1 MFDSSYEK
9 RVLFDSA
16 VGNNTYSSTSDP
28 IRSSQISDKRKE
40 KTGNS
45 SASKT
50 KELHEIIH
58 TKVTKV
64 KHKYPS
70 PQEGDGTITKCIEL
84 FKEGADPEVLTK
96 LEKSLREQLEKS
108 PEKKEEYQNHYKYY
122 IENFLPALEKKV
134 MGSKELMKPSVLNN
148 EEKSSQRSPTRR
160 EKILKIISEITK
172 KSNNKDHSSSTIQNQ
187 KSLRSNQ
194 ANRQNNTMELFN
206 KQILSGEVEI
216 PKNSGINPLE
226 KDSLAKGVSGKG
238 ISGTYNSLRSLDS
251 YDASTILTSKQSQ
264 ARKKITQSQLNSQS
278 DLSIDSKDLK
288 NEKPNITVN
297 AVEVPSGANTSKLS
311 SSSDL
316 DSRINS
322 SSLASS
328 SRRNSLTSVTSI
340 SSEESVHL
348 KLNPAEEDN
357 SLQLEDEGKTKLAH
371 PNKTRPKGPSG
382 RRSPSKYYKKIEE
395 GPHCVISVTGS
406 KVKDTMQ
413 SNNYE
418 NNSKIKNKNLHVALV
433 TSSALLAI
441 GCIVAGAMT
450 SGLVGAGLFV
460 VAAVFATAAA
470 VELRSNFLSSKLT
483 SINVSPLVD
492 DKKLAAW

>member
-1 MFDSSYEK
+1 MLSRFAKHQKS
-9 RVLFDSA
+9 
-16 VGNNTYSSTSDP
+16 
-28 IRSSQISDKRKE
+28 KE
-40 KTGNS
+40 DINQQLYNAIYK
-45 SASKT
+45 
-50 KELHEIIH
+50 
-58 TKVTKV
+58 KVTK
-64 KHKYPS
+64 KTHNNES
-70 PQEGDGTITKCIEL
+70 PKKGDGTITECIEL
-84 FKEGADPEVLTK
+84 FNKEADPNILIK
-96 LEKSLREQLEKS
+96 LAKLLREQE
-108 PEKKEEYQNHYKYY
+108 KYY
-122 IENFLPALEKKV
+122 NYYTEKFLPALEKEV
-134 MGSKELMKPSVLNN
+134 IESEELMKPSVLNN

-160 EKILKIISEITK
+160 GKILGIISEITGITN
-172 KSNNKDHSSSTIQNQ
+172 KSSDKDHSSSTIQNQ

-206 KQILSGEVEI
+206 KKSLSGEVEI

-226 KDSLAKGVSGKG
+226 KDSLAKGVSGIG
-238 ISGTYNSLRSLDS
+238 ISGTYNSLRNSG
-251 YDASTILTSKQSQ
+251 YYGASAHPTSKQSQ
-264 ARKKITQSQLNSQS
+264 ARKEIAQSQLNSQS

-316 DSRINS
+316 DSGINS

-348 KLNPAEEDN
+348 KLNPAEKDN

-382 RRSPSKYYKKIEE
+382 RISPSKHYKKTEE

-418 NNSKIKNKNLHVALV
+418 NNSKNKNLHVALV

-470 VELRSNFLSSKLT
+470 AELCSNFLSSKLT
-483 SINVSPLVD
+483 YISVSPLVD
-492 DKKLAAW
+492 NKELTR

>member
-1 MFDSSYEK
+1 MLSRFAKHQKS
-9 RVLFDSA
+9 
-16 VGNNTYSSTSDP
+16 
-28 IRSSQISDKRKE
+28 KE
-40 KTGNS
+40 DINQQLYNAIYK
-45 SASKT
+45 
-50 KELHEIIH
+50 
-58 TKVTKV
+58 KVTK
-64 KHKYPS
+64 KTHNNES
-70 PQEGDGTITKCIEL
+70 PKKGDRTITECIEL
-84 FKEGADPEVLTK
+84 FNKGAAPNVLIE
-96 LEKSLREQLEKS
+96 LEKSLRKQ
-108 PEKKEEYQNHYKYY
+108 EECYKYY
-122 IENFLPALEKKV
+122 IDNFLPALKTKV
-134 MGSKELMKPSVLNN
+134 IESEELMKSSVLNN

-160 EKILKIISEITK
+160 GKILEIILEITGITN
-172 KSNNKDHSSSTIQNQ
+172 KSSDKDHSSSTIQNQ

-206 KQILSGEVEI
+206 KKSLSGEVEI

-238 ISGTYNSLRSLDS
+238 TPGIYNSLRSS
-251 YDASTILTSKQSQ
+251 GRYDASTILTSKQPQ

-311 SSSDL
+311 SSSSDL
-316 DSRINS
+316 DSGINS

-382 RRSPSKYYKKIEE
+382 RRSPSKHYKKTEE

-418 NNSKIKNKNLHVALV
+418 NNSKIKQLNNKNLHVALV

-441 GCIVAGAMT
+441 GCIFAGAMT

>member
-1 MFDSSYEK
+1 M
-9 RVLFDSA
+9 L
-16 VGNNTYSSTSDP
+16 STS
-28 IRSSQISDKRKE
+28 K
-40 KTGNS
+40 KTQSNEVDINQ
-45 SASKT
+45 KLYDT
-50 KELHEIIH
+50 IYK
-58 TKVTKV
+58 KVTK
-64 KHKYPS
+64 KTHSNQS
-70 PQEGDGTITKCIEL
+70 PKKDGDGTIKKCIEL
-84 FKEGADPEVLTK
+84 FNNGADPNVLI
-96 LEKSLREQLEKS
+96 QLEKLLR
-108 PEKKEEYQNHYKYY
+108 KQEEYQKYY
-122 IENFLPALEKKV
+122 NYYTEKFLPALKKKV
-134 MGSKELMKPSVLNN
+134 IESGELMKPSVLNN
-148 EEKSSQRSPTRR
+148 EEKSSQRSPTI
-160 EKILKIISEITK
+160 KGKTLKIISEITK

-206 KQILSGEVEI
+206 KQSLSGEVEI

-238 ISGTYNSLRSLDS
+238 TPGKYNTLRNSGY
-251 YDASTILTSKQSQ
+251 YGASAHPTSKQSQ
-264 ARKKITQSQLNSQS
+264 ARKEIAQSQLNSQS

-316 DSRINS
+316 DSGINLS
-322 SSLASS
+322 GLASS
-328 SRRNSLTSVTSI
+328 SRRSSLTSVTSI

-357 SLQLEDEGKTKLAH
+357 GLQLEDEGKTKLAH

-395 GPHCVISVTGS
+395 GLAPHCVISVTGS

-418 NNSKIKNKNLHVALV
+418 NNSKNKNLHVALV

-460 VAAVFATAAA
+460 VAAVFATATAA
-470 VELRSNFLSSKLT
+470 ELCSNFLSSKLT
-483 SINVSPLVD
+483 SISVSPLVD
-492 DKKLAAW
+492 NKELTR

>member
-1 MFDSSYEK
+1 MLSRFAKHQKS
-9 RVLFDSA
+9 
-16 VGNNTYSSTSDP
+16 
-28 IRSSQISDKRKE
+28 KE
-40 KTGNS
+40 DINQQLYNAIYK
-45 SASKT
+45 
-50 KELHEIIH
+50 
-58 TKVTKV
+58 KVTK
-64 KHKYPS
+64 KTHNNES
-70 PQEGDGTITKCIEL
+70 PKKGDGTIAKCIEL
-84 FKEGADPEVLTK
+84 FNKGAAPNVLIE
-96 LEKSLREQLEKS
+96 LEKSLRKQEKYYNYYTEKFLPELEK
-108 PEKKEEYQNHYKYY
+108 E
-122 IENFLPALEKKV
+122 V
-134 MGSKELMKPSVLNN
+134 MGSEVGLPVFKN
-148 EEKSSQRSPTRR
+148 EIEQSQGSPTRR
-160 EKILKIISEITK
+160 GKILGIISRITN
-172 KSNNKDHSSSTIQNQ
+172 KSSDKNHSSSVIQNQ
-187 KSLRSNQ
+187 KD
-194 ANRQNNTMELFN
+194 RQGNAMELFN
-206 KQILSGEVEI
+206 KQSLSGEVEI

-238 ISGTYNSLRSLDS
+238 TPGIYNPLRSS
-251 YDASTILTSKQSQ
+251 GCYGALTTPTSEQLQ
-264 ARKKITQSQLNSQS
+264 ARG
-278 DLSIDSKDLK
+278 
-288 NEKPNITVN
+288 P
-297 AVEVPSGANTSKLS
+297 VEVPSGANTSKLS

-316 DSRINS
+316 DSGINS

-382 RRSPSKYYKKIEE
+382 RISPSKHYKKTEE

-413 SNNYE
+413 SNNYK
-418 NNSKIKNKNLHVALV
+418 NSSKNKNLHVALV

-470 VELRSNFLSSKLT
+470 AEFCSNILSSKIDLT
-483 SINVSPLVD
+483 Q
-492 DKKLAAW
+492 KK

>member
-1 MFDSSYEK
+1 MFGSSYEE
-9 RVLFDSA
+9 RVLLDSA
-16 VGNNTYSSTSDP
+16 VGNNTCTSTSNP
-28 IRSSQISDKRKE
+28 ISSSQIPDKRKE
-40 KTGNS
+40 KIGNPS
-45 SASKT
+45 TSKT
-50 KELHEIIH
+50 KELQRIIH
-58 TKVTKV
+58 KKVTK
-64 KHKYPS
+64 KTHSNES
-70 PQEGDGTITKCIEL
+70 PKEGDGTIKRCIEL
-84 FKEGADPEVLTK
+84 FNNRADPNVLIQ
-96 LEKSLREQLEKS
+96 LEKLLREQ
-108 PEKKEEYQNHYKYY
+108 EEYYKYY
-122 IENFLPALEKKV
+122 IDNFLPALKTKV
-134 MGSKELMKPSVLNN
+134 IESEELMKPSVLNN
-148 EEKSSQRSPTRR
+148 EEKSSQRSPTIKG
-160 EKILKIISEITK
+160 KILGIISGITN
-172 KSNNKDHSSSTIQNQ
+172 KSSDKNHSSGTIQNQ

-206 KQILSGEVEI
+206 KQSLSGEVEI

-238 ISGTYNSLRSLDS
+238 ISGTYNLLRSS
-251 YDASTILTSKQSQ
+251 GYYSASTVPTSKQSQ
-264 ARKKITQSQLNSQS
+264 ASKQIAQSQLNSQS

-316 DSRINS
+316 DSGINS
-322 SSLASS
+322 SGLASS
-328 SRRNSLTSVTSI
+328 SRRSSLTSVTSI

-357 SLQLEDEGKTKLAH
+357 GLQLEDEGKTKLAH

-382 RRSPSKYYKKIEE
+382 RRSPSKYYKKIEDQVKKE
-395 GPHCVISVTGS
+395 SSQCVILVTGS

-470 VELRSNFLSSKLT
+470 AEFCSNFLSSKLT
-483 SINVSPLVD
+483 SISVSPLID
-492 DKKLAAW
+492 NKKLTAW

>member
-1 MFDSSYEK
+1 M
-9 RVLFDSA
+9 L
-16 VGNNTYSSTSDP
+16 GTSKKS
-28 IRSSQISDKRKE
+28 RSNDLPCKI
-40 KTGNS
+40 
-45 SASKT
+45 
-50 KELHEIIH
+50 KELIQSLSNEEDRKLFTNIYK
-58 TKVTKV
+58 KVTK
-64 KHKYPS
+64 KTHNHENLKK
-70 PQEGDGTITKCIEL
+70 GDGTIAKCIEL
-84 FKEGADPEVLTK
+84 FNKEADPNILIK
-96 LEKSLREQLEKS
+96 LAKLLREQ
-108 PEKKEEYQNHYKYY
+108 EEYQKYY
-122 IENFLPALEKKV
+122 NYYTEKFLPALEKEV
-134 MGSKELMKPSVLNN
+134 MGSEVGLPVFKN
-148 EEKSSQRSPTRR
+148 EIEQSQGSPTRR
-160 EKILKIISEITK
+160 GKILGIISKLTN
-172 KSNNKDHSSSTIQNQ
+172 KSSNKNHSSSVIQNQ
-187 KSLRSNQ
+187 KEGN
-194 ANRQNNTMELFN
+194 AMELFN
-206 KQILSGEVEI
+206 KQSLSGEVEI

-226 KDSLAKGVSGKG
+226 KDSLAKGVSGTG
-238 ISGTYNSLRSLDS
+238 ISGTYNKFGSSIHCGDL
-251 YDASTILTSKQSQ
+251 TTPTSKQSQ
-264 ARKKITQSQLNSQS
+264 AKKEIPQLQLNSQS

-311 SSSDL
+311 SSDL
-316 DSRINS
+316 DSGINS

-382 RRSPSKYYKKIEE
+382 RISPSKHYKKTEE

-441 GCIVAGAMT
+441 GYIVAGAMT

-470 VELRSNFLSSKLT
+470 AELCSNFLSSKLT
-483 SINVSPLVD
+483 SISVSPLVD
-492 DKKLAAW
+492 NKELTR

>member
-1 MFDSSYEK
+1 M
-9 RVLFDSA
+9 L
-16 VGNNTYSSTSDP
+16 GTSKKS
-28 IRSSQISDKRKE
+28 RSNDLPCKI
-40 KTGNS
+40 
-45 SASKT
+45 
-50 KELHEIIH
+50 KELIQSLSNEEDRKLFTNIYK
-58 TKVTKV
+58 KVTK
-64 KHKYPS
+64 KTHNHGNLKK
-70 PQEGDGTITKCIEL
+70 GDGTIAKCIEL
-84 FKEGADPEVLTK
+84 FNKGADPNILIK
-96 LEKSLREQLEKS
+96 LEKLLREQ
-108 PEKKEEYQNHYKYY
+108 EEYQKYY
-122 IENFLPALEKKV
+122 NYYTEKFLPALEKEV
-134 MGSKELMKPSVLNN
+134 IESEGLMKPSVLNN
-148 EEKSSQRSPTRR
+148 EEKSSQRSPTI
-160 EKILKIISEITK
+160 KGKTLKIISEITK

-206 KQILSGEVEI
+206 KQSLSGEVEI

-238 ISGTYNSLRSLDS
+238 TPGIYNSLRSS
-251 YDASTILTSKQSQ
+251 GRYDASTILTSKQSQ

-316 DSRINS
+316 DSGINS

-382 RRSPSKYYKKIEE
+382 RISPSKHYKKTEE

-418 NNSKIKNKNLHVALV
+418 NSSKNKNLHVALV

-470 VELRSNFLSSKLT
+470 AEFCSNILSSKLT
-483 SINVSPLVD
+483 SISVSPLVD
-492 DKKLAAW
+492 NKELTR

>member
-1 MFDSSYEK
+1 MLGTLKKSRSNDLPYQIEELIQSLSNEEDRK
-9 RVLFDSA
+9 LFT
-16 VGNNTYSSTSDP
+16 NIY
-28 IRSSQISDKRKE
+28 K
-40 KTGNS
+40 
-45 SASKT
+45 
-50 KELHEIIH
+50 
-58 TKVTKV
+58 KVTK
-64 KHKYPS
+64 KRHNHENLKK
-70 PQEGDGTITKCIEL
+70 GDGTIAKCIEL
-84 FKEGADPEVLTK
+84 FNKGADPNILIK
-96 LEKSLREQLEKS
+96 LEKLLREQE
-108 PEKKEEYQNHYKYY
+108 KYY
-122 IENFLPALEKKV
+122 NYYTKKFLPALEKEV
-134 MGSKELMKPSVLNN
+134 IESEELMKPSVLNN
-148 EEKSSQRSPTRR
+148 EEKSSQRSPTIRG
-160 EKILKIISEITK
+160 EILRIILEIT
-172 KSNNKDHSSSTIQNQ
+172 NKGSDKNHSSVIQNQ
-187 KSLRSNQ
+187 Q
-194 ANRQNNTMELFN
+194 DRQGNAETFN
-206 KQILSGEVEI
+206 KQSLSGKVEI

-238 ISGTYNSLRSLDS
+238 TPGKYNILRNSS
-251 YDASTILTSKQSQ
+251 YYGASAHPTSKQSQ
-264 ARKKITQSQLNSQS
+264 ARKEIAQSQLNSQS

-316 DSRINS
+316 DSGINS

-348 KLNPAEEDN
+348 KLNPAEKDN

-382 RRSPSKYYKKIEE
+382 RISPSKHYKKTEE

-418 NNSKIKNKNLHVALV
+418 NNSKNKNLHVALV

-470 VELRSNFLSSKLT
+470 AELCSNFLSSKLT
-483 SINVSPLVD
+483 SISVSPLVD
-492 DKKLAAW
+492 NKELTR

>member
-58 TKVTKV
+58 KKVTK
-64 KHKYPS
+64 KRHNHENLKK
-70 PQEGDGTITKCIEL
+70 GDGTIAKCIEL
-84 FKEGADPEVLTK
+84 FNKGADPNILIK
-96 LEKSLREQLEKS
+96 LEKLLREQEKYYNYYTEKFLPELEK
-108 PEKKEEYQNHYKYY
+108 E
-122 IENFLPALEKKV
+122 V
-134 MGSKELMKPSVLNN
+134 MGSEVGLPVFKN
-148 EEKSSQRSPTRR
+148 EIEQSQGSPTRR
-160 EKILKIISEITK
+160 GKTLKIISEITK
-172 KSNNKDHSSSTIQNQ
+172 KSNNKDHSSITIQNQ

-238 ISGTYNSLRSLDS
+238 TPGIYNSLRSS
-251 YDASTILTSKQSQ
+251 GRYDASTILTSKQSQ

-297 AVEVPSGANTSKLS
+297 AVEVPSGANTSKL

-382 RRSPSKYYKKIEE
+382 RRSPSKHYKKTEE

-470 VELRSNFLSSKLT
+470 AEFCSNILSSKLT
-483 SINVSPLVD
+483 SISVSPLVD
-492 DKKLAAW
+492 NKGLTQ

>member
-1 MFDSSYEK
+1 M
-9 RVLFDSA
+9 L
-16 VGNNTYSSTSDP
+16 GTSKKS
-28 IRSSQISDKRKE
+28 RSNDLPCKI
-40 KTGNS
+40 
-45 SASKT
+45 
-50 KELHEIIH
+50 KELIQSLSNEEDRKLFTNIY
-58 TKVTKV
+58 KKV
-64 KHKYPS
+64 KKKTHNHENLKK
-70 PQEGDGTITKCIEL
+70 GDGTIAKCIEL
-84 FKEGADPEVLTK
+84 FNKGADPNILIQ
-96 LEKSLREQLEKS
+96 LEKSLREQE
-108 PEKKEEYQNHYKYY
+108 KYY
-122 IENFLPALEKKV
+122 NYYTEKFLPALEKEV
-134 MGSKELMKPSVLNN
+134 MGLEVGLPIFKN
-148 EEKSSQRSPTRR
+148 EIEQSQGSPTRR
-160 EKILKIISEITK
+160 GKILGIISKLTN
-172 KSNNKDHSSSTIQNQ
+172 KSSNKNHSSSVIQNQ
-187 KSLRSNQ
+187 KD
-194 ANRQNNTMELFN
+194 RQGNAMELFN
-206 KQILSGEVEI
+206 KQSLSGEVEI

-226 KDSLAKGVSGKG
+226 KDSLAKGVSGTG
-238 ISGTYNSLRSLDS
+238 ISGTYNKFGSSIHCGDL
-251 YDASTILTSKQSQ
+251 TTPTSKQSQ
-264 ARKKITQSQLNSQS
+264 AKKEIPQLQLNSQS

-311 SSSDL
+311 SSDL
-316 DSRINS
+316 DSGINS

-382 RRSPSKYYKKIEE
+382 RISPSKHYKKTEE

-441 GCIVAGAMT
+441 GFIVAGAMT

-470 VELRSNFLSSKLT
+470 ELCSNFLSSKLT
-483 SINVSPLVD
+483 SISVSPLVD
-492 DKKLAAW
+492 NKELTR

>member
-1 MFDSSYEK
+1 MYERNVMLGTLK
-9 RVLFDSA
+9 KSRSNDLPYQIEELIQSLSNEEDRKLFT
-16 VGNNTYSSTSDP
+16 NIY
-28 IRSSQISDKRKE
+28 K
-40 KTGNS
+40 
-45 SASKT
+45 
-50 KELHEIIH
+50 
-58 TKVTKV
+58 KVTK
-64 KHKYPS
+64 KRHNHENLKK
-70 PQEGDGTITKCIEL
+70 GDGTIAKCIEL
-84 FKEGADPEVLTK
+84 FNKGADPNILIK
-96 LEKSLREQLEKS
+96 LEKLLREQE
-108 PEKKEEYQNHYKYY
+108 KYY
-122 IENFLPALEKKV
+122 NYYTEKFLPALEKEV
-134 MGSKELMKPSVLNN
+134 IESEELMKPSVLNN

-160 EKILKIISEITK
+160 GKILGIILEITGITN
-172 KSNNKDHSSSTIQNQ
+172 KSSDKDHSSSTIQNQ

-206 KQILSGEVEI
+206 KKSLSGEVEI

-238 ISGTYNSLRSLDS
+238 TPGKYNTLRNSGY
-251 YDASTILTSKQSQ
+251 YGASAHPTSKQSQ
-264 ARKKITQSQLNSQS
+264 ARKEIAQSQLNSQS

-316 DSRINS
+316 DSGINS

-348 KLNPAEEDN
+348 KLNPAEKDN

-382 RRSPSKYYKKIEE
+382 RISPSKHYKKTEE

-418 NNSKIKNKNLHVALV
+418 NNSKNKNLHVALV

-470 VELRSNFLSSKLT
+470 AELCSNFLSSKLT
-483 SINVSPLVD
+483 SISVSPLVD
-492 DKKLAAW
+492 NKELTR

>member
-58 TKVTKV
+58 KKVTK
-64 KHKYPS
+64 KRHNHENLKK
-70 PQEGDGTITKCIEL
+70 GDGTIAKCIEL
-84 FKEGADPEVLTK
+84 FNKGADPNILIK
-96 LEKSLREQLEKS
+96 LEKLLREQE
-108 PEKKEEYQNHYKYY
+108 KYY
-122 IENFLPALEKKV
+122 NYYTKKFLPALEKEV
-134 MGSKELMKPSVLNN
+134 IESEELMKPSVLNN
-148 EEKSSQRSPTRR
+148 EEKSSQRSPTIRG
-160 EKILKIISEITK
+160 KILEIILEITGITN
-172 KSNNKDHSSSTIQNQ
+172 KSSDKDHSSNTIQNQ

-206 KQILSGEVEI
+206 KKSLSGEVEI

-238 ISGTYNSLRSLDS
+238 TPGKYNTLRNSGY
-251 YDASTILTSKQSQ
+251 YGASAHPTSKQSQ
-264 ARKKITQSQLNSQS
+264 ARKEIAQSQLNSQS

-316 DSRINS
+316 DSGINS

-348 KLNPAEEDN
+348 KLNPAEKDN

-382 RRSPSKYYKKIEE
+382 RISPSKHYKKTEE

-418 NNSKIKNKNLHVALV
+418 NNSKNKNLHVALV

-470 VELRSNFLSSKLT
+470 AELCSNFLSSKLT
-483 SINVSPLVD
+483 SISVSPLVD
-492 DKKLAAW
+492 NKELTR

>member
-1 MFDSSYEK
+1 M
-9 RVLFDSA
+9 L
-16 VGNNTYSSTSDP
+16 STS
-28 IRSSQISDKRKE
+28 K
-40 KTGNS
+40 KTQSNEVDINQ
-45 SASKT
+45 KLYDT
-50 KELHEIIH
+50 IYK
-58 TKVTKV
+58 KVTK
-64 KHKYPS
+64 KTHSNQS
-70 PQEGDGTITKCIEL
+70 PKKDGDGTIKKCIEL
-84 FKEGADPEVLTK
+84 FNNGADPNVLIQ
-96 LEKSLREQLEKS
+96 LEKLLREQE
-108 PEKKEEYQNHYKYY
+108 KYY
-122 IENFLPALEKKV
+122 NYYTEKFLPALKKKV
-134 MGSKELMKPSVLNN
+134 IESGELMKPSVLNN
-148 EEKSSQRSPTRR
+148 EEKSSQRSPTI
-160 EKILKIISEITK
+160 KGKTLKIISEITK

-251 YDASTILTSKQSQ
+251 YDASTILTSKQPQ

-357 SLQLEDEGKTKLAH
+357 SLQLEDEEKTKLAH

-382 RRSPSKYYKKIEE
+382 RRSPSKHYKKTEE

-418 NNSKIKNKNLHVALV
+418 NNSKIKQLNNKNLHVALV

-441 GCIVAGAMT
+441 GCIFAGAMT

-470 VELRSNFLSSKLT
+470 AEFCSNILSSKLI
-483 SINVSPLVD
+483 SISVSPLVD
-492 DKKLAAW
+492 NKGLTQ

>member
-1 MFDSSYEK
+1 MLSRFAK
-9 RVLFDSA
+9 HQK
-16 VGNNTYSSTSDP
+16 G
-28 IRSSQISDKRKE
+28 KE
-40 KTGNS
+40 DINQQLYNAIYK
-45 SASKT
+45 
-50 KELHEIIH
+50 
-58 TKVTKV
+58 KVTK
-64 KHKYPS
+64 KTHNNES
-70 PQEGDGTITKCIEL
+70 PKKGDGTITECIEL
-84 FKEGADPEVLTK
+84 FNKEADPNILIK
-96 LEKSLREQLEKS
+96 LAKLLREQE
-108 PEKKEEYQNHYKYY
+108 KYY
-122 IENFLPALEKKV
+122 NYYTEKFLPALEKEV
-134 MGSKELMKPSVLNN
+134 IESEELMKPSVLNN

-160 EKILKIISEITK
+160 GKILGIISEITGITN
-172 KSNNKDHSSSTIQNQ
+172 KSSDKDHSSSTIQNQ

-206 KQILSGEVEI
+206 KKSLSGEVEI

-226 KDSLAKGVSGKG
+226 KDSLAKGVSGIG
-238 ISGTYNSLRSLDS
+238 ISGTYNSLRNSG
-251 YDASTILTSKQSQ
+251 YYGASAHPTSKQSQ
-264 ARKKITQSQLNSQS
+264 ARKEIAQSQLNSQS

-316 DSRINS
+316 DSGINS

-348 KLNPAEEDN
+348 KLNPAEKDN

-382 RRSPSKYYKKIEE
+382 RISPSKHYKKTEE

-418 NNSKIKNKNLHVALV
+418 NNSKNKNLHVALV

-470 VELRSNFLSSKLT
+470 AELCSNFLSSKLT
-483 SINVSPLVD
+483 SISVSPLVD
-492 DKKLAAW
+492 NKELTR

>member
-58 TKVTKV
+58 RKVTK
-64 KHKYPS
+64 KRHNHENLKK
-70 PQEGDGTITKCIEL
+70 GDGTIAKCIEL
-84 FKEGADPEVLTK
+84 FNKGADPNVLIQLK
-96 LEKSLREQLEKS
+96 KSLREQEK
-108 PEKKEEYQNHYKYY
+108 YQKYY
-122 IENFLPALEKKV
+122 NYYTEKFLPALEKEV
-134 MGSKELMKPSVLNN
+134 MGSEVGLPVFKN
-148 EEKSSQRSPTRR
+148 EIEQSQGSPTRR
-160 EKILKIISEITK
+160 GKILGIILEITGITN
-172 KSNNKDHSSSTIQNQ
+172 KSSDKNHSSSTIQNQ
-187 KSLRSNQ
+187 KSRKNNQ
-194 ANRQNNTMELFN
+194 TDRQDNAMGLF
-206 KQILSGEVEI
+206 KKKSFPAEV
-216 PKNSGINPLE
+216 PNSTSSDMTPQE
-226 KDSLAKGVSGKG
+226 EDSAGKGVSGTG

-297 AVEVPSGANTSKLS
+297 AVEVPSGENTSKLS

-382 RRSPSKYYKKIEE
+382 RRSPSKHYKKTEE

-441 GCIVAGAMT
+441 GYIVAGAMT

-470 VELRSNFLSSKLT
+470 AELCSNILSSKLI
-483 SINVSPLVD
+483 SISVSPLVD
-492 DKKLAAW
+492 NKGLTQ

>member
-1 MFDSSYEK
+1 MLGTLKKSRSNDLPYKIEALIQSLSNEEDRK
-9 RVLFDSA
+9 LFT
-16 VGNNTYSSTSDP
+16 NIY
-28 IRSSQISDKRKE
+28 K
-40 KTGNS
+40 
-45 SASKT
+45 
-50 KELHEIIH
+50 
-58 TKVTKV
+58 KVTKNTHNHGNL
-64 KHKYPS
+64 KK
-70 PQEGDGTITKCIEL
+70 EDRTIAKCIEL
-84 FKEGADPEVLTK
+84 FNKGADPNILIK
-96 LEKSLREQLEKS
+96 LAKLLREQ
-108 PEKKEEYQNHYKYY
+108 EEYQKYY
-122 IENFLPALEKKV
+122 NYYTEKFLPALEKEV
-134 MGSKELMKPSVLNN
+134 IESEGLMKPSVLNN
-148 EEKSSQRSPTRR
+148 EEKSSQRSPTKRG
-160 EKILKIISEITK
+160 KILGIISRITN
-172 KSNNKDHSSSTIQNQ
+172 KSSDKNHSSSVIQNQ
-187 KSLRSNQ
+187 KD
-194 ANRQNNTMELFN
+194 RQGNAMELFN
-206 KQILSGEVEI
+206 KQSLSGEVEI

-238 ISGTYNSLRSLDS
+238 TPGIYNPLRSS
-251 YDASTILTSKQSQ
+251 GYHSASTFLTSKQSQ
-264 ARKKITQSQLNSQS
+264 ERKEIAQSQLNSQS

-316 DSRINS
+316 DSGINS

-382 RRSPSKYYKKIEE
+382 RIPPSKHYKKTEE

-470 VELRSNFLSSKLT
+470 AEFCSNILSSKLT
-483 SINVSPLVD
+483 SISVSPLVD
-492 DKKLAAW
+492 NKELTR